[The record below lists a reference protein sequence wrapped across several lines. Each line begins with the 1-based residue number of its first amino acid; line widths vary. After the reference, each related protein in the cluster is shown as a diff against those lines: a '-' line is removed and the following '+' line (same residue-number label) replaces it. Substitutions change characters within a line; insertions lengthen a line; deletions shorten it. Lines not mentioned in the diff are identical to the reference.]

1 MQSNQAVDTWGLTV
15 RAGSPSQ
22 PRSAVQTA
30 TVALACF
37 FLIATDATAIDLNAV
52 NNAELG
58 APKKAAGKKA
68 AGKFDTVL
76 LKAQVLLDR
85 ARFSPGEIDGRLGD
99 NAKKAIA
106 AFATANNL
114 GLQKELRPELWAKL
128 TTTSTEPILI
138 EYTITDE
145 DVKGPF
151 LDRAPTKMEAMKDL
165 PRLSFASPREALAE
179 KFHMSESLLA
189 ALNPG
194 NSFNKSGETIAVAN
208 VNNNAPEGRVAR
220 IEVDKANRTLRA
232 WSKNG
237 DLIMV
242 APATIG
248 STEKPAPSG
257 THKVTGVT
265 HDPTYRYNPDYAFKG
280 VKSTTPFTI
289 KPGPNN
295 PVGVVWIGL
304 SLKGYGIHG
313 TPQPSQV
320 SKTESNGCIRLTNW
334 DARKLAA
341 IVEKGAAVTFVE

>member
-1 MQSNQAVDTWGLTV
+1 VHTFTLAI
-15 RAGSPSQ
+15 
-22 PRSAVQTA
+22 
-30 TVALACF
+30 ACF
-37 FLIATDATAIDLNAV
+37 FLVTTEATALDLNAV
-52 NNAELG
+52 NNVELG
-58 APKKAAGKKA
+58 APKKAAGKKTA
-68 AGKFDTVL
+68 EKFDPVL

-85 ARFSPGEIDGRLGD
+85 SGFSPGEIDGRLGD

-114 GLQKELRPELWAKL
+114 GPQKELRPELWEKL
-128 TTTSTEPILI
+128 TATSTEPILV

-151 LDRAPTKMEAMKDL
+151 LDRTPTKMEAMKDL

-194 NSFNKSGETIAVAN
+194 NSFKKSGETIAVAN
-208 VNNNAPEGRVAR
+208 VTDNAPNVRVTR
-220 IEVDKANRTLRA
+220 IEVDKANKALRA

-248 STEKPAPSG
+248 SSEKPAPSG
-257 THKVTGVT
+257 THKITGVT
-265 HDPTYRYNPDYAFKG
+265 HNPTYRYNPDYAFKG
-280 VKSTTPFTI
+280 VKSKEPFTI

-341 IVEKGAAVTFVE
+341 MVDKGAAVTFAE

>member
-1 MQSNQAVDTWGLTV
+1 
-15 RAGSPSQ
+15 
-22 PRSAVQTA
+22 
-30 TVALACF
+30 
-37 FLIATDATAIDLNAV
+37 
-52 NNAELG
+52 
-58 APKKAAGKKA
+58 
-68 AGKFDTVL
+68 VL
-76 LKAQVLLDR
+76 LKAQLLLDR
-85 ARFSPGEIDGRLGD
+85 AGFSPGEIDGRLGD

-114 GLQKELRPELWAKL
+114 GPQRELRPELWEKL
-128 TTTSTEPILI
+128 TATSTDPIVV

-165 PRLSFASPREALAE
+165 PRLSYASPREALAE
-179 KFHMSESLLA
+179 KFHMSENLLA

-194 NSFNKSGETIAVAN
+194 NSFKKSGDTIAVAN
-208 VNNNAPEGRVAR
+208 VTNNAPEGRVTG
-220 IEVDKANRTLRA
+220 IEVDKANRALRA

-237 DLIMV
+237 ELIMV

-248 STEKPAPSG
+248 SAEKPAPSG

-265 HDPTYRYNPDYAFKG
+265 QNPTYRYNPDYAFKG
-280 VKSTTPFTI
+280 VKSKTPFVI

-304 SLKGYGIHG
+304 SVKGYGIHG
-313 TPQPSQV
+313 TAQPSQV
-320 SKTESNGCIRLTNW
+320 SKTESHGCIRLTNW

-341 IVEKGAAVTFVE
+341 MVDKGAAVTFVE

>member
-1 MQSNQAVDTWGLTV
+1 MQHE
-15 RAGSPSQ
+15 P
-22 PRSAVQTA
+22 AVQTFTLA
-30 TVALACF
+30 IACF
-37 FLIATDATAIDLNAV
+37 FLMATEATAIDLNAV

-58 APKKAAGKKA
+58 APKKAPGKKP
-68 AGKFDTVL
+68 AGKFDPVL

-85 ARFSPGEIDGRLGD
+85 AGFSPGEIDGRPGD

-114 GLQKELRPELWAKL
+114 GPQKEIRPELWAKL
-128 TTTSTEPILI
+128 TATSTELILV
-138 EYTITDE
+138 EYTMTDE

-151 LDRAPTKMEAMKDL
+151 LDRTPTKMEAMKDL
-165 PRLSFASPREALAE
+165 PSLSYASPREALAE
-179 KFHMSESLLA
+179 KFHMSENLLA

-194 NSFNKSGETIAVAN
+194 SSFKKSGETIAVAN
-208 VNNNAPEGRVAR
+208 VNNNAPEGRVTR
-220 IEVDKANRTLRA
+220 IEIDKANRALRA
-232 WSKNG
+232 WSKKG

-265 HDPTYRYNPDYAFKG
+265 HNPTYRYNPDYAFKG

-304 SLKGYGIHG
+304 SVKGYGIHG
-313 TPQPSQV
+313 TSQPSQV
-320 SKTESNGCIRLTNW
+320 SKTESHGCIRLTNW
-334 DARKLAA
+334 DAKKLAA
-341 IVEKGAAVTFVE
+341 IVDKGATVTLVD

>member
-1 MQSNQAVDTWGLTV
+1 MPSDRAINTWSLAVPTLL
-15 RAGSPSQ
+15 A
-22 PRSAVQTA
+22 AI
-30 TVALACF
+30 ACF
-37 FLIATDATAIDLNAV
+37 LLLASEARAVDLNAV

-58 APKKAAGKKA
+58 ASKKRAT
-68 AGKFDTVL
+68 GKFDPVL

-85 ARFSPGEIDGRLGD
+85 AGFSPGEIDGRLGE

-106 AFATANNL
+106 AFAAANNL
-114 GLQKELRPELWAKL
+114 APQKELRQELWQKL
-128 TTTSTEPILI
+128 TATSADPILV

-151 LDRAPTKMEAMKDL
+151 LDRVPAKMEDMKDL

-179 KFHMSESLLA
+179 KFHMSEGLLA

-194 NSFNKSGETIAVAN
+194 NSFKNSGETIAVAN
-208 VNNNAPEGRVAR
+208 VTNDAPEGRVAR
-220 IEVDKANRTLRA
+220 IDVDKRERALRA

-248 STEKPAPSG
+248 SAEKPAPSG

-265 HDPTYRYNPDYAFKG
+265 QNPTYRYNPDYAFKG
-280 VKSTTPFTI
+280 VKSTKPFTI
-289 KPGPNN
+289 QAGPNN

-313 TPQPSQV
+313 TAQPSQV
-320 SKTESNGCIRLTNW
+320 SKTESHGCIRLTNW
-334 DARKLAA
+334 DAKKLATM
-341 IVEKGAAVTFVE
+341 VVKGATVTFVD